1 MAFRRRTSRKTY
13 RRRRVGKSLSRKV
26 ARVTSTVRK
35 ITHQV
40 LEKKVVDTTVAMTT
54 IYTPDSAVISGV
66 YRVLP
71 FNISQG
77 DSISQRQGQKIL
89 AKYIKMCYTFQH
101 AHTISANT
109 CNRIRIMVV
118 MDKMPQ
124 SSGGTVPTYGD
135 IVQFTSTPAQWP
147 LTPPDVNQGFVNR
160 RFKFLYDKVHDLTE
174 FNSVGNTYPTN
185 ESQCYR
191 KVTIPVNKVI
201 TFNSSSGTSLGRN
214 HIYVFCWSDQ
224 VYDGVLVPP
233 IGSVF
238 TRAVYLDN

>member
-54 IYTPDSAVISGV
+54 IYTPDSAVISGA

-89 AKYIKMCYTFQH
+89 AKYIKMCSHSSMRTPSQPIH
-101 AHTISANT
+101 AIAFALWSLWTRCRSHL
-109 CNRIRIMVV
+109 VV
-118 MDKMPQ
+118 Q
-124 SSGGTVPTYGD
+124 SQLMA
-135 IVQFTSTPAQWP
+135 I
-147 LTPPDVNQGFVNR
+147 
-160 RFKFLYDKVHDLTE
+160 
-174 FNSVGNTYPTN
+174 
-185 ESQCYR
+185 
-191 KVTIPVNKVI
+191 
-201 TFNSSSGTSLGRN
+201 
-214 HIYVFCWSDQ
+214 
-224 VYDGVLVPP
+224 
-233 IGSVF
+233 
-238 TRAVYLDN
+238 